1 MFFEVVGVVLLGV
14 GCGDFIGRMLGE
26 DEIEMDGNWKLWC
39 MSDDLV
45 FVILCCLGFR
55 RGSFTSF
62 CFGAKRHYCYRFFF

>member
-26 DEIEMDGNWKLWC
+26 DEIEIDGNWKLWC

-45 FVILCCLGFR
+45 FVIPRKLFLVSSISNVF
-55 RGSFTSF
+55 
-62 CFGAKRHYCYRFFF
+62 